1 MTRAPSDNEDPV
13 LRATR
18 TSRSL
23 LDRFPPHATCLPILN
38 ETEEADHLDAL
49 DDWVTWLT
57 DRYQLDHRVIP
68 PCWTEHGA
76 LLEELSALRSSWLH
90 SYQGSATGDAPLNWH
105 ADFWHTRQ
113 RLTDWA
119 ARTGCRPGEHRP

>member
-1 MTRAPSDNEDPV
+1 MTRAHSDKEDPV

-18 TSRSL
+18 TTSL
-23 LDRFPPHATCLPILN
+23 LDPFPPFAKCLANLD

-68 PCWTEHGA
+68 PCWAEHGA
-76 LLEELSALRSSWLH
+76 LLEELSALRSGWLH

-105 ADFWHTRQ
+105 ADFAHGRQ